1 MSRNTTNLK
10 AFLVAIATVIF
21 VACAVNPAVAAEKEK
36 ADQTQFIRGAKA
48 WTDQCERCHNLR
60 DPKEF
65 TDGIWDVSV
74 NHMRIRANIPARVA
88 RDIKAFLKASN

>member
-1 MSRNTTNLK
+1 MSRSATKLK
-10 AFLVAIATVIF
+10 ALLIAVATVIF
-21 VACAVNPAVAAEKEK
+21 VACAVNPAVAADKEK
-36 ADQTQFIRGAKA
+36 VDQTQFIRGAKA

-65 TDGIWDVSV
+65 TDDIWDVSV
-74 NHMRIRANIPARVA
+74 NHMRIRANIPAQVA